1 MSSKHLRLV
10 GLILIILALGS
21 VLLAAC
27 ARPGT
32 ATGGGSPGGAT
43 PTSSSGGGG
52 CASGTVHTLATSFQE
67 SCVNVAKGSKLTI
80 TPSQPSFHNFLN
92 GSWVNGNQQP
102 ATEPGT
108 PTINNVQETS
118 TPVTIGPFNTAGTFH
133 IFCTVHPGMNL
144 TINVK

>member
-1 MSSKHLRLV
+1 MHSKHLRLLGMV
-10 GLILIILALGS
+10 LIILALGS

-32 ATGGGSPGGAT
+32 ATGGGNSGGTT
-43 PTSSSGGGG
+43 PTSSSGN

-80 TPSQPSFHNFLN
+80 TPSAASFHNFSS

-102 ATEPGT
+102 ATEPGA
-108 PTINNVQETS
+108 PTVNNVQETS
-118 TPVTIGPFNTAGTFH
+118 TAVTIGPFTTAGTFH